1 MCLMIAGFDCLAE
14 SARPRF
20 VDRSQAAGLRLA
32 NVSGNEQKF
41 IVEGMMGG
49 SALFDYDGDGD
60 LDLYVTNGSRF
71 EGFADGEHPAN
82 RLFRNDGGAAD
93 SFSDVSVISGAAD
106 TSWSMG
112 CVVGDTDNDG
122 DLDLYVTNFGRNT
135 HLVNDGAGVF
145 ADLTDSLGT
154 GDRRWGTGATFGD
167 YDLDGDLDLYVAN
180 YVAFSRDAKSTIPCL
195 WKNLPVYCGPQGLT
209 PAADILY
216 RNDGLRFRDVTQQK
230 GIVSGP
236 YFGMATTFVDLDADG
251 WPELIVANDSTP
263 NQLYRNVAGSFTD
276 IALES
281 GVAYGGEGGTQ
292 GCMGLAVGDY
302 DGDGLFDLFFT
313 NFADEYN
320 VLYRNEG
327 DLLFGDVSHLSRVA
341 SLGSRQVAWGTA
353 FFDYDNDGDL
363 DLYVANGHTYP
374 QADLPQVNSSYRSV
388 DLLWENSGDATFQE
402 VSAEVGLGD
411 AAVSRGAAFGD
422 IDNDGDVDVFVV
434 NLNGFPALWSNHGG
448 NRNHWLIVE
457 LEGVDSNRRGVGARV
472 TLTAADHTSYAVK
485 TAGGSYL
492 SHSDGRLHF
501 GLGERSVVERL
512 EVRWPSGV
520 HQILTGI
527 AANQILAVREPE

>member
-1 MCLMIAGFDCLAE
+1 MAE
-14 SARPRF
+14 PARPRF

-32 NVSGNEQKF
+32 YVSGHEQKF

-71 EGFADGEHPAN
+71 EGFAHGEHPAN
-82 RLFRNDGGAAD
+82 RLFRNDGGAAV
-93 SFSDVSVISGAAD
+93 SFSDVSAISGTAD

-135 HLVNDGAGVF
+135 HLVNDGTGVF
-145 ADLTDSLGT
+145 ADCTDSLGT

-180 YVAFSRDAKSTIPCL
+180 YVDFSRDAKSTIPCL
-195 WKNLPVYCGPQGLT
+195 WKNVPVYCGPRGLS
-209 PAADILY
+209 PATDILY
-216 RNDGLRFRDVTQQK
+216 RNDGLRFRDVTEQK

-276 IALES
+276 VALES
-281 GVAYGGEGGTQ
+281 GVAYSGEGGTQ

-320 VLYRNEG
+320 ILYHNEG
-327 DLLFGDVSHLSRVA
+327 DLLFSDVSHLSRVA
-341 SLGSRQVAWGTA
+341 SLGRREVAWGTA

-388 DLLWENSGDATFQE
+388 DLLWENSGDATFQA

-411 AAVSRGAAFGD
+411 AAGVSRGAAFGD
-422 IDNDGDVDVFVV
+422 IDNDGDIDVFVV
-434 NLNGFPALWSNHGG
+434 NLNGFPTLWSNQGG

-457 LEGVDSNRRGVGARV
+457 LEGVASNRDGVGARV
-472 TLTAADHTSYAVK
+472 TLIAADHTSHAVK
-485 TAGGSYL
+485 IAGGSYL

-501 GLGERSVVERL
+501 GLGERRVVERL
-512 EVRWPSGV
+512 EVHWPSGV

-527 AANQILAVREPE
+527 AANQILSVREPE